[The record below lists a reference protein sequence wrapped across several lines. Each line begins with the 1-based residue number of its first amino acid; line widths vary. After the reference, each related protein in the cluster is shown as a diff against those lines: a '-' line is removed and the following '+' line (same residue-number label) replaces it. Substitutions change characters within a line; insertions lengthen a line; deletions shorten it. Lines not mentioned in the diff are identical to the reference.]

1 MVVRVKSETDIVS
14 DTAMVTN
21 PGEVSQLLERI
32 QDGDRS
38 AEGRL
43 FDLLYTDLRRMAAYQ
58 LRRERSDHT
67 LQPTAL
73 VHEVYVRVFAQ
84 SPPEARTRAH
94 FMALVAQVMR
104 RFLVDH
110 ARTRKAE
117 KRGGHQEVLPLD
129 RVFVYDERHSD
140 EFLAVHEA
148 LERLR
153 NWSPRQ
159 SQIVEMRYFGGMS
172 EEEIGEYL
180 NVSARTIKRDWA
192 MARAW
197 LHAEL
202 SA

>member
-1 MVVRVKSETDIVS
+1 
-14 DTAMVTN
+14 MVTT

-32 QDGDRS
+32 QIGDRS

-43 FDLLYTDLRRMAAYQ
+43 FDLLYTDLRRMASYQ

-73 VHEVYVRVFAQ
+73 VHEVYVRVFGH
-84 SPPEARTRAH
+84 SPPEVRTRAH

-110 ARTRKAE
+110 ARTKRAE
-117 KRGGHQEVLPLD
+117 KRGGRQEILPLD
-129 RVFVYDERHSD
+129 QVFVYDTRHSD

-153 NWSPRQ
+153 EWSPRQ

-172 EEEIGEYL
+172 EEEIAEYL
-180 NVSARTIKRDWA
+180 NVSSRTVKRDWT

-202 SA
+202 ST

>member
-1 MVVRVKSETDIVS
+1 
-14 DTAMVTN
+14 MVTN
-21 PGEVSQLLERI
+21 PGEVSQLLGKI
-32 QDGDRS
+32 KAGDRS
-38 AEGRL
+38 AEDRL
-43 FDLLYTDLRRMAAYQ
+43 FALLYADLRRMAAYQ

-73 VHEVYVRVFAQ
+73 VHEVYVKVFGQA
-84 SPPEARTRAH
+84 PPEARTRGH
-94 FMALVAQVMR
+94 FIALAAQVMR

-110 ARTRKAE
+110 ARAKRAE
-117 KRGGHQEVLPLD
+117 KRGGRQEVQSLD
-129 RVFVYDERHSD
+129 HVFVYDTRHSD

-148 LERLR
+148 LEQLR
-153 NWSPRQ
+153 EWAPRQ

-172 EEEIGEYL
+172 EEEIAEYL
-180 NVSARTIKRDWA
+180 NVSSRTVKRDWA

>member
-1 MVVRVKSETDIVS
+1 MITI
-14 DTAMVTN
+14 

-32 QDGDRS
+32 LEGDRS

-43 FDLLYTDLRRMAAYQ
+43 FDLLYNDLRRMAAYQ

-73 VHEVYVRVFAQ
+73 VHEVYVKIFRQ
-84 SPPEARTRAH
+84 TPPEARSRAH
-94 FMALVAQVMR
+94 FMALAAQVMR
-104 RFLVDH
+104 RYLVDH
-110 ARTRKAE
+110 ARTKKTE
-117 KRGGHQEVLPLD
+117 KRGRHPQMVSLD
-129 RVFVYDERHSD
+129 RALIYDERRSD
-140 EFLAVHEA
+140 EFLAVHDA

-153 NWSPRQ
+153 GWSPRQ

-172 EEEIGEYL
+172 EEEIGDYL
-180 NVSARTIKRDWA
+180 KISSRTVKRDWA

-202 SA
+202 SL

>member
-1 MVVRVKSETDIVS
+1 MIT
-14 DTAMVTN
+14 T

-32 QDGDRS
+32 VEGDRS
-38 AEGRL
+38 AESRL
-43 FDLLYTDLRRMAAYQ
+43 FDLLYNDLRRLAAYQ

-73 VHEVYVRVFAQ
+73 VHEVYVKIFGQ
-84 SPPEARTRAH
+84 TPPEARSRAH
-94 FMALVAQVMR
+94 FIALAAQVMR
-104 RFLVDH
+104 RYLVDH
-110 ARTRKAE
+110 ARTKKTD
-117 KRGGHQEVLPLD
+117 KRGGDPQTVPLEHA
-129 RVFVYDERHSD
+129 FIYDERRSD

-153 NWSPRQ
+153 EWAPRQ

-172 EEEIGEYL
+172 EEEIAEYL
-180 NVSARTIKRDWA
+180 KVSSRTVKRDWA

-202 SA
+202 SV

>member
-1 MVVRVKSETDIVS
+1 MIT
-14 DTAMVTN
+14 T

-32 QDGDRS
+32 VEGDRS
-38 AEGRL
+38 AESRL
-43 FDLLYTDLRRMAAYQ
+43 FDLLYNDLRRLAAYQ

-73 VHEVYVRVFAQ
+73 VHEVYVKIFRQ
-84 SPPEARTRAH
+84 SPPEARSRAH
-94 FMALVAQVMR
+94 FIALAAQVMR
-104 RFLVDH
+104 RYLVDH
-110 ARTRKAE
+110 ARTK
-117 KRGGHQEVLPLD
+117 KTDTRGGDPQMIPLEHA
-129 RVFVYDERHSD
+129 FIYDERRSD

-153 NWSPRQ
+153 EWAPRQ

-172 EEEIGEYL
+172 EEEIAEYL
-180 NVSARTIKRDWA
+180 KVSSRTVKRDWA

-202 SA
+202 SV

>member
-1 MVVRVKSETDIVS
+1 MPWCAT
-14 DTAMVTN
+14 

-32 QDGDRS
+32 VGGERS

-58 LRRERSDHT
+58 LQHERSDHT

-73 VHEVYVRVFAQ
+73 VHEVYLRIF
-84 SPPEARTRAH
+84 SHNPPKTRSRSH
-94 FMALVAQVMR
+94 FMALAAQVMR

-110 ARTRKAE
+110 ARTKNAD
-117 KRGGHQEVLPLD
+117 KRGGPQEPVPLNHAL
-129 RVFVYDERHSD
+129 VYDDRRSD
-140 EFLAVHEA
+140 EFLAVHGA

-153 NWSPRQ
+153 EWAPRQ
-159 SQIVEMRYFGGMS
+159 SQIVEMRYFGGM
-172 EEEIGEYL
+172 EEAEIAEYL
-180 NVSARTIKRDWA
+180 RISARTVKRDWA
-192 MARAW
+192 IARAW

>member
-1 MVVRVKSETDIVS
+1 
-14 DTAMVTN
+14 MVTN
-21 PGEVSQLLERI
+21 PGEVSQLLGRI

-73 VHEVYVRVFAQ
+73 VHEVYVKVFSQ

-94 FMALVAQVMR
+94 FMALAAQVMR

-110 ARTRKAE
+110 ARTRTAE
-117 KRGGHQEVLPLD
+117 KRGGRQEALPLD
-129 RVFVYDERHSD
+129 QVFVYDTRHSD
-140 EFLAVHEA
+140 EFLSVHEA

-153 NWSPRQ
+153 EWAPRP
-159 SQIVEMRYFGGMS
+159 SQIVELRYFGGMS
-172 EEEIGEYL
+172 EEEIAEYL
-180 NVSARTIKRDWA
+180 NVSSRTIKRDWA

-202 SA
+202 ST

>member
-1 MVVRVKSETDIVS
+1 MIT
-14 DTAMVTN
+14 T
-21 PGEVSQLLERI
+21 PGEVSLLLERI
-32 QDGDRS
+32 LDGDRS

-43 FDLLYTDLRRMAAYQ
+43 FDLLYSDLRRMAAYQ

-73 VHEVYVRVFAQ
+73 VHEVYVKIFRQ
-84 SPPEARTRAH
+84 TPPEARNRAH
-94 FMALVAQVMR
+94 FIALAAQVMR

-110 ARTRKAE
+110 ARTKKAE
-117 KRGGHQEVLPLD
+117 KRGRHPQMVPIEHALIYDD
-129 RVFVYDERHSD
+129 RRSD
-140 EFLAVHEA
+140 EFLAVHDA

-153 NWSPRQ
+153 EWAPRQ

-172 EEEIGEYL
+172 EEEIAEYL
-180 NVSARTIKRDWA
+180 KVSSRTVKRDWA

-202 SA
+202 SV

>member
-1 MVVRVKSETDIVS
+1 MIT
-14 DTAMVTN
+14 T

-32 QDGDRS
+32 VEGDRS
-38 AEGRL
+38 AESRL
-43 FDLLYTDLRRMAAYQ
+43 FDLLYNDLRRLAAYQ

-73 VHEVYVRVFAQ
+73 VHEVYVKIFRQ
-84 SPPEARTRAH
+84 SPPEARSRAH
-94 FMALVAQVMR
+94 FIALAAQVMR
-104 RFLVDH
+104 RYLVDH
-110 ARTRKAE
+110 ARTKKTD
-117 KRGGHQEVLPLD
+117 KRGGDPQMIPLEHA
-129 RVFVYDERHSD
+129 FIYDERRSD

-153 NWSPRQ
+153 EWAPRQ

-172 EEEIGEYL
+172 EEEIAEYL
-180 NVSARTIKRDWA
+180 KVSSRTVKRDWA

-202 SA
+202 SV